1 MSASLPSDSASLAQ
15 HLDDLVVAN
24 RVLAKYGVLDGF
36 GHVSIRH
43 PERPGHFLL
52 ARSLAPELVTAAD
65 IMEFDED
72 SNAVGGDART
82 PYLERFIHGEIY
94 RARPDVNAVVHSHS
108 PSVIPFAGSSVRL
121 RPIYHMAGFLSGGA
135 PVFDIRCCFGATDLL
150 VRCREHG
157 EALAKTLGAQNV
169 ALMRGHG
176 FVAVGSDVRL
186 AVYRAMYTETNA
198 SLQQKAITLGGEV
211 TYLSEEEAAKADD
224 TMAGVMFRPWE
235 LWKKKAMED

>member
-1 MSASLPSDSASLAQ
+1 MSTAPDLTACI
-15 HLDDLVVAN
+15 DDLVVAN
-24 RVLAKYGVLDGF
+24 RVLARFGVLDGF
-36 GHVSIRH
+36 GHVSVRH
-43 PERPGHFLL
+43 PGDPQRFLL
-52 ARSLAPELVTAAD
+52 SRSLAPELVTADD
-65 IMEFDED
+65 IMEFGMD
-72 SNAVGGDART
+72 SEPVAGDARK
-82 PYLERFIHGEIY
+82 PYLERYIHGEIY

-176 FVAVGSDVRL
+176 FVAVGSDGRI

-235 LWKKKAMED
+235 LWKKKAMEA